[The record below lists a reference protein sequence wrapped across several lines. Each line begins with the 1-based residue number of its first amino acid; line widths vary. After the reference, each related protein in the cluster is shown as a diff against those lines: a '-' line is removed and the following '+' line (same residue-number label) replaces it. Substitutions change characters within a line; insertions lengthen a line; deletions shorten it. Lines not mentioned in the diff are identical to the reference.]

1 MPIFALALYGHKGL
15 CNGRSMIKEIN
26 IKAYGPIQDF
36 HSQGVENINLL
47 IGHNGVGK
55 TVMLKALY
63 SALKTV
69 EQYRRGREPR
79 GIREILAENL
89 YWTFQLSSLGSIVKK
104 GQPTLSFSMSS
115 DKDEQFSYSF
125 GNSTVREVKTLD
137 NSFEPTVVNSI
148 FIPAKEVVSLQDSIL
163 RLYEVDKIF
172 GFDKTY
178 VDLAR
183 AMSKT
188 VQGRNYKEFSEARA
202 ELNDALGGKL
212 EYDSVGKAW
221 VFRDREKRMYDI
233 MLTSEGIKR
242 LSILELLLGNHYL
255 SKDSIVIIDE
265 AEANLHPEMVAR
277 FMKVIFLM
285 AQAGVQFFISTH
297 SYFVIKNL
305 YILSQ
310 EHKVSI
316 PTWSFDKDGV
326 IMSDLKQGMPDN
338 AIIRESVNLYKREIA
353 L

>member
-1 MPIFALALYGHKGL
+1 
-15 CNGRSMIKEIN
+15 MIKEIN
-26 IKAYGPIQDF
+26 IKAFGPIQEF
-36 HSQGVENINLL
+36 GYQGVANVNLL

-55 TVMLKALY
+55 TFLLKALY

-69 EQYRRGREPR
+69 EQYQRGREPR
-79 GIREILAENL
+79 GIKDILAENL
-89 YWTFQLSSLGSIVKK
+89 YWSFQPSSLGSIVKK
-104 GQPTLSFSMSS
+104 GQPMLTFMMTS
-115 DKDEQFSYSF
+115 DKGESFSYSF
-125 GNSTVREVKTLD
+125 GNSTVSEIKTLE
-137 NSFEPTVVNSI
+137 NTFRPTEVNSI

-188 VQGRNYKEFSEARA
+188 IQGRNYKEFSEARV

-212 EYDSVGKAW
+212 EYDSMRSAW
-221 VFRDREKRMYDI
+221 MFKDMDKRTFDI

-255 SKDSIVIIDE
+255 SKESVVIIDE
-265 AEANLHPEMVAR
+265 AEANLHPELVAR
-277 FMKVIFLM
+277 FMKVILLM
-285 AQAGVQFFISTH
+285 AKAGVQFFISTH

-310 EHKVSI
+310 EHQVSI
-316 PTWSFDKDGV
+316 PTWSFDKGGV
-326 IMSDLKQGMPDN
+326 TVGDLKNGMPDN
-338 AIIRESVNLYKREIA
+338 AIIRESVNIYRREIS

>member
-1 MPIFALALYGHKGL
+1 MTDII
-15 CNGRSMIKEIN
+15 MIKEIH
-26 IKAYGPIQDF
+26 IKAFGPIQEF
-36 HSQGVENINLL
+36 NYQGVANVNLL

-55 TVMLKALY
+55 TFLLKALY

-69 EQYRRGREPR
+69 EQYQRGREPR
-79 GIREILAENL
+79 SIKDILAENL
-89 YWTFQLSSLGSIVKK
+89 YWSFQPSALGSIVKK
-104 GQPTLSFSMSS
+104 GQPMLTFMMAS
-115 DKDEQFSYSF
+115 DKGETFSYSF
-125 GNSTVREVKTLD
+125 GNSTVSEIKTVE
-137 NSFEPTVVNSI
+137 NTYKPTEVNSI

-188 VQGRNYKEFSEARA
+188 VQGRNYKEFSEARV

-212 EYDSVGKAW
+212 EYDSSKNAW
-221 VFRDREKRMYDI
+221 VFKDVEKRTFDI

-255 SKDSIVIIDE
+255 SKDSVVIIDE
-265 AEANLHPEMVAR
+265 AEANLHPELVSR
-277 FMKVIFLM
+277 FMKVVLLM
-285 AQAGVQFFISTH
+285 AKAGVQFFISTH

-310 EHKVSI
+310 EHQVSI

-326 IMSDLKQGMPDN
+326 TVGDLKHGMPDN
-338 AIIRESVNLYKREIA
+338 AIIRESVNLYRKEIS